1 MSMTVS
7 PPRKAEPRPE
17 EHLWTLE
24 EFDRAASAG
33 VFSQPGRLE
42 IIHGRIREKMPESG
56 RHTGVR
62 RRIARRLT
70 AKLEP
75 ESFVCE
81 ECPLRIA
88 FDGEPIP
95 DIMFTRK
102 EDYGDR
108 HPTPA
113 DVVLLIE
120 VSVSAAENDLGE
132 KALLYAEAGI
142 ADYWVVLVN
151 ESMIVV
157 HRLPTANGYQD
168 VARLTG
174 EDTLSP
180 LAVPSVAWTVD
191 ELVGRAEAA

>member
-1 MSMTVS
+1 
-7 PPRKAEPRPE
+7 
-17 EHLWTLE
+17 
-24 EFDRAASAG
+24 
-33 VFSQPGRLE
+33 
-42 IIHGRIREKMPESG
+42 MPESG

-62 RRIARRLT
+62 RRIARRLK

-95 DIMFTRK
+95 DVMFTRQ
-102 EDYGDR
+102 EDYGDL

-113 DVVLLIE
+113 DVLLLIE
-120 VSVSAAENDLGE
+120 VSVSTAENDLGE

-157 HRLPTANGYQD
+157 HRVPTANGYQD
-168 VARLTG
+168 RARLTG

-180 LAVPSVAWTVD
+180 LAAPSVAWTVD
-191 ELVGRAEAA
+191 ELLGRAEAA